1 MAPPPATFD
10 WKAFK
15 KGTEEKMS
23 KSLENIQTQ
32 MNTLRAGGA
41 SPGMLDR
48 VFVDQYGTPTPLGQ
62 VARVATSGAQQLV
75 IEPFDKS
82 LVKEIE
88 KAISTSDLNL
98 TPTNDG
104 SGVIRINVPP
114 LTEERRKEL
123 CKQAKTISEDGKVA
137 VRNVRR
143 DSVDKIKAAE
153 KDKTISKDD
162 SKGTCHLTTTP
173 PPCVYVC
180 TSQVPDGNLTLLCV
194 SCVWGAFAG
203 FQDDLQ
209 KSTDAYIKKLD
220 DMLKKKETDLM
231 KI

>member
-1 MAPPPATFD
+1 LPVRPTGGAWTRCYRSTSTSSTISMMAPPPATFD

-162 SKGTCHLTTTP
+162 SKGTCP
-173 PPCVYVC
+173 PLRVCVYLPP
-180 TSQVPDGNLTLLCV
+180 S
-194 SCVWGAFAG
+194 
-203 FQDDLQ
+203 
-209 KSTDAYIKKLD
+209 
-220 DMLKKKETDLM
+220 
-231 KI
+231 

>member
-1 MAPPPATFD
+1 
-10 WKAFK
+10 
-15 KGTEEKMS
+15 
-23 KSLENIQTQ
+23 
-32 MNTLRAGGA
+32 
-41 SPGMLDR
+41 
-48 VFVDQYGTPTPLGQ
+48 
-62 VARVATSGAQQLV
+62 VATSGAQQLV

-162 SKGTCHLTTTP
+162 SKGTCP
-173 PPCVYVC
+173 PLRVCVYLPP
-180 TSQVPDGNLTLLCV
+180 S
-194 SCVWGAFAG
+194 
-203 FQDDLQ
+203 
-209 KSTDAYIKKLD
+209 
-220 DMLKKKETDLM
+220 
-231 KI
+231 